1 MKYVIEAF
9 SILFALL
16 TGLYGSV
23 SVISVSGQIAAAKEY
38 KADVIAEIENSNFN
52 PSVIAACTSQAEA
65 EGYQLT
71 VSDCTYDALG
81 DLNTAEVILT
91 YEYNLPFF
99 GVSGTRTTRDTAR

>member
-1 MKYVIEAF
+1 MAVCRL
-9 SILFALL
+9 SL
-16 TGLYGSV
+16 S
-23 SVISVSGQIAAAKEY
+23 SGQIAAAKEY

-81 DLNTAEVILT
+81 ESQYRRSYPDI
-91 YEYNLPFF
+91 
-99 GVSGTRTTRDTAR
+99 